1 MIDRRRSAFR
11 ALMPANISS
20 ITRRH
25 VKARSI
31 VTFSLLGVC
40 FLVVLVVLVG
50 RVPISGH
57 ISVSQDQSDR
67 FGQVMKENGIMFWT
81 GIGGLGMIGVQ
92 FDNPF
97 ALATIDDVIIEDAR
111 RNKYR
116 AIVKYRCL
124 IPYFDH
130 SVTVN

>member
-1 MIDRRRSAFR
+1 MPVNTFSKIRRQ
-11 ALMPANISS
+11 
-20 ITRRH
+20 

-31 VTFSLLGVC
+31 VAISLLCVC
-40 FLVVLVVLVG
+40 FLLVLVVLVG

-67 FGQVMKENGIMFWT
+67 FGQIMKENGIMFWT
-81 GIGGLGMIGVQ
+81 GIGGLGMMGVQ

-111 RNKYR
+111 RSKYR
-116 AIVKYRCL
+116 AIVKYKCL
-124 IPYFDH
+124 MPYFDH
-130 SVTVN
+130 SLAVNCPDQNP